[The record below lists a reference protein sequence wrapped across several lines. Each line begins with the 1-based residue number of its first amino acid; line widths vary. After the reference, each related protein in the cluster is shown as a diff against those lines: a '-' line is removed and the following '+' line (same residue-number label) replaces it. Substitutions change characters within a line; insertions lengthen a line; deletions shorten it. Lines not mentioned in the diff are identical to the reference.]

1 MELYRVLST
10 PLPQSDCF
18 CDQYLRELYQRAC
31 PELPSSPEDLDLER
45 LVEAEA
51 KIFFPS
57 RAVYNFIIGTQ
68 ELLENITNCPCSS
81 CTSHMPSSRERIAL
95 LKQCRDSPKNA
106 SLIVANLIYLRETRM
121 LYKISVSTDFR
132 GQGIGEVMLAE
143 YPIFQKNFART
154 KALFKPPT
162 LRLGHTES
170 HYEPGTRFPYINEE
184 NCGGGSFGVVTKFEI
199 HEDYI
204 DKQVEKLVHRYMP
217 EGHVPA
223 GTKVRLSNCVTV
235 ACLD

>member
-18 CDQYLRELYQRAC
+18 CDRYLKELYKRAC

-45 LVEAEA
+45 LAEAEA

-57 RAVYNFIIGTQ
+57 KAVYNFIIGTQ
-68 ELLENITNCPCSS
+68 ELLENITKCRCSS
-81 CTSHMPSSRERIAL
+81 CTSHMPNSGQRKDL
-95 LKQCRDSPKNA
+95 LKQCRDCPENA

-121 LYKISVSTDFR
+121 LYEISTSIDFR
-132 GQGIGEVMLAE
+132 EQGIGEVRLTE
-143 YPIFQKNFART
+143 HPVFEKNFSRT

-162 LRLGHTES
+162 LRLGHTENR
-170 HYEPGTRFPYINEE
+170 YEPGTRFPYINEK

-204 DKQVEKLVHRYMP
+204 DEQVKELVHRYMP
-217 EGHVPA
+217 EGHVPD
-223 GTKVRLSNCVTV
+223 GTKVRLFNSVTV